1 MEEPS
6 MPESKPEPGTPMDK
20 FKAAIKD
27 ATQEQVDIFKQEIA
41 IATAKNLISAGD
53 IIQIQELINQRQRE
67 LDNNVEIKLTPSN
80 VKVGDQLVALNTIFV
95 NDKAV
100 ISEGDIVTIKS
111 IEKVA
116 QFASVDT
123 TTTPSVTTTFNFEEL
138 NKMFK
143 LKEEVMETND
153 VDVQSAPLTKQEKD
167 FVDDSFENVNELL
180 KSSVKKDALK
190 KEAGTQSTDDVDS
203 ELFEDVTSDC

>member
-1 MEEPS
+1 M
-6 MPESKPEPGTPMDK
+6 
-20 FKAAIKD
+20 
-27 ATQEQVDIFKQEIA
+27 AT
-41 IATAKNLISAGD
+41 
-53 IIQIQELINQRQRE
+53 
-67 LDNNVEIKLTPSN
+67 
-80 VKVGDQLVALNTIFV
+80 
-95 NDKAV
+95 
-100 ISEGDIVTIKS
+100 S
-111 IEKVA
+111 I
-116 QFASVDT
+116 
-123 TTTPSVTTTFNFEEL
+123 TPSVTTTFNFEEL